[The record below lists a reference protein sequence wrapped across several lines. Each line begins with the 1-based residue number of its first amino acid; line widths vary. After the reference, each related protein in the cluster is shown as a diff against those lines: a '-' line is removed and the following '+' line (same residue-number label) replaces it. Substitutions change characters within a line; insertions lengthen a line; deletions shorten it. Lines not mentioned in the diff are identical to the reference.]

1 MSVNRTITQEVYGRA
16 VSELEKQDTKISI
29 PSFEAVNADADES
42 MGYHAEVKALF
53 HELGY
58 LNRSG
63 VVDAMPVTASKS
75 RLGKVI
81 KTLVSKLCFFLIE
94 PVVRQQNAV
103 NMRTESLL
111 RKMLY
116 QINDLTAENE
126 KLRQEVEAMKKDK
139 GGI

>member
-1 MSVNRTITQEVYGRA
+1 MDRTITQEVYGIA
-16 VSELEKQDTKISI
+16 VSEIEKQDKRTTI
-29 PSFEAVNADADES
+29 PDFGAVNADVDEVLAYS
-42 MGYHAEVKALF
+42 EEIKALF

-58 LNRSG
+58 LNRSS
-63 VVDAMPVTASKS
+63 VVDVTPRTASKS
-75 RLGKVI
+75 KLGKAV

-116 QINDLTAENE
+116 QINDLTAEND
-126 KLRQEVEAMKKDK
+126 KLRQELETMKKDK
-139 GGI
+139 GGV